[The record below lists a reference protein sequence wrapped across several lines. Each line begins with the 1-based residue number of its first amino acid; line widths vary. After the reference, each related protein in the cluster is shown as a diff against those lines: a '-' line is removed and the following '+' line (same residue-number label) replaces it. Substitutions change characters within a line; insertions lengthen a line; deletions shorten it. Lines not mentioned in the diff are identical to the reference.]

1 MAETLER
8 FPHPE
13 PDPCGSL
20 PCGAGGGLPCGAGG
34 GLLCRTDAGAIL
46 LVYHQAAPVRAH
58 FLAQLCLQLLLP
70 GS

>member
-1 MAETLER
+1 MAETLEQ

-13 PDPCGSL
+13 PDPC
-20 PCGAGGGLPCGAGG
+20 GGLPCGAGG

-70 GS
+70 GAEAFEMAM